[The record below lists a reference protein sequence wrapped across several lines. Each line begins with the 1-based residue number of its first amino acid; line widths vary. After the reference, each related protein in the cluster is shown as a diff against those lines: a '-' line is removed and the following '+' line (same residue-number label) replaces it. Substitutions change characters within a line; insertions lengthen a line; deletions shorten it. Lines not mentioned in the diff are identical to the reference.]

1 MTAGT
6 SATPPP
12 TTADTPSA
20 GPGNDHRGRPRVAV
34 TGLGV
39 KSPAGLTVDAL
50 WEALLAGQPAAAPIT
65 LYDASDHGVKYA
77 CEVSGFDPV
86 PYVGPKEPR
95 RTDRT
100 ALLGVAAAAD
110 ALADALGQADGTA
123 PGRDAAAALGVDP
136 LRCGV
141 VAGSG
146 VGGLRTLEDQVLAYA
161 DRGPDRVS
169 PFLVPMMMANA
180 TAALVGI
187 RHGFTGPNLAV
198 STACTTGAH
207 AIGEAARM
215 VRDGTADVV
224 VAGGTEACVSPVC
237 MAAFTRMG
245 ALSRNPDP
253 ATASRPFDSDRD
265 GFVMGE
271 GAAFVVLE
279 SWDRAVA
286 RGATI
291 HGEVLGYGLTCDA
304 NHITAP
310 AEDGSGARACIEVA
324 LADAGLQP
332 GDVGHVNAHG
342 TSTPLNDSA
351 EATAIAKV
359 FGPHAVPVTS
369 GKGVTGHL
377 IGAAGSVEAVS
388 ALLAANRG
396 VVPPTANHKAT
407 DLPVDVVA
415 GEPRPV
421 AVAPVL
427 STSFAFGG
435 HNVALVLAP
444 GPDADA

>member
-1 MTAGT
+1 MSGT
-6 SATPPP
+6 
-12 TTADTPSA
+12 
-20 GPGNDHRGRPRVAV
+20 DHRGRPRVAI
-34 TGLGV
+34 TGMGV
-39 KSPAGLTVDAL
+39 KSPAGLTVAGL
-50 WEALLAGQPAAAPIT
+50 WSTLLAGEATAATVT
-65 LYDASDHGVKYA
+65 LFDATRHGVDIA

-95 RTDRT
+95 RTDRA
-100 ALLGVAAAAD
+100 ALLGVTAAAD
-110 ALADALGQADGTA
+110 ALADALGGDATGTGLGNDTA
-123 PGRDAAAALGVDP
+123 SALGVDP

-146 VGGLRTLEDQVLAYA
+146 VGGVRTLEDQVLAYGE
-161 DRGPDRVS
+161 RGPDRVS
-169 PFLVPMMMANA
+169 PFTVPMMMANA

-187 RHGFTGPNLAV
+187 RHGFTGPNFAV
-198 STACTTGAH
+198 SSACTTGAH

-215 VRDGTADVV
+215 VRDGSVDLV

-245 ALSRNPDP
+245 ALSKNPDP
-253 ATASRPFDSDRD
+253 AVASRPFDVDRD

-279 SWDRAVA
+279 PWDRAVE

-291 HGEVLGYGLTCDA
+291 HGELLGYGLTCDA
-304 NHITAP
+304 LHITAP

-324 LADAGLQP
+324 LADAGLSP
-332 GDVGHVNAHG
+332 ADIGHVNAHG
-342 TSTPLNDSA
+342 TSTPLNDAA

-359 FGPHAVPVTS
+359 FGEGALPVTS

-377 IGAAGSVEAVS
+377 IGAAGAVEAVAAVLS
-388 ALLAANRG
+388 ANAG
-396 VVPPTANHKAT
+396 VVPPTANHART
-407 DLPVDVVA
+407 DLPVDVVTGA
-415 GEPRPV
+415 PR
-421 AVAPVL
+421 AVAPAPVV

-435 HNVALVLAP
+435 HNVALVLGP
-444 GPDADA
+444 GPDVARGTVAA